1 MATPTA
7 APMTRLRQLSR
18 EAASVR
24 KSSSPLG
31 GMVPASVKVRE
42 KLAKGWKQ
50 MCVWVQK
57 NSQRA
62 TDIYWGMRPV
72 GRRTEDEFMDETR
85 RLRRA
90 WNIQKGE
97 GAMGLVVGQSGER
110 QKERIG
116 TVVAVT
122 KRCGTEKNLRW
133 LQKHKVA
140 LGHQINGNTCNPVFL
155 KCWNFFANNNTNI
168 SVHPLVC

>member
-7 APMTRLRQLSR
+7 APMTRLRRLNR
-18 EAASVR
+18 DAASVR

-42 KLAKGWKQ
+42 KLAKVWKQ

-62 TDIYWGMRPV
+62 TDIYRGMRPV
-72 GRRTEDEFMDETR
+72 ERRTEDEFMDETR

-90 WNIQKGE
+90 WSIQKGE
-97 GAMGLVVGQSGER
+97 GAMGLVVGQRGER
-110 QKERIG
+110 QEDLEERIG
-116 TVVAVT
+116 TVVAAT
-122 KRCGTEKNLRW
+122 QRCGTEKNIRW

-140 LGHQINGNTCNPVFL
+140 LGHLIYGNTCNTMQYSIFKVLEFL
-155 KCWNFFANNNTNI
+155 C
-168 SVHPLVC
+168 